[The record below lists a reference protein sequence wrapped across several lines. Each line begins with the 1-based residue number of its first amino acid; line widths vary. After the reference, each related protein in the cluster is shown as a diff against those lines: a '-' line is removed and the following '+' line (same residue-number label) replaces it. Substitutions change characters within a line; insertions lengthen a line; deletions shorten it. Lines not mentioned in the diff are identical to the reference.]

1 MTGTSL
7 NDSARTAWLEERRSG
22 IGGSDVAAIMGL
34 SPWSSA
40 FTVWAEKVNLL
51 PLDEDD
57 REDFEFGHMAE
68 DMLAAYHEK
77 RTGLAVTD
85 RQRRAQHPVNTWAQC
100 TLDGMVRDIPA
111 GWDAKTTSEPPWE
124 NIPIHYQCQAQWTM
138 YVTETERFDFTVLH
152 MAFGRAK
159 VRTYT
164 LERDEDDIAK
174 IVDRCS
180 AFWHD
185 NVLGGVPPEVDGSDA
200 TRDAI
205 VACWPEPAAAVVPV
219 DDELR
224 NLLRNLHLAE
234 STAAT
239 FAAEAD
245 KVRNELRLILA
256 DAEAIVDMDD
266 VDRKGEPRRLVT
278 FKPQTA
284 VRLDA
289 KRLKVEMPD
298 VAEKYVTTTTTR
310 VLRVNTPKEST

>member
-40 FTVWAEKVNLL
+40 FTVWADKVGLL
-51 PLDEDD
+51 PLDE
-57 REDFEFGHMAE
+57 ESNEPQEFGRRAE
-68 DMLAAYHEK
+68 DML
-77 RTGLAVTD
+77 RTWFQDRTD
-85 RQRRAQHPVNTWAQC
+85 LTVNGVQRVARHPQHPWMFA
-100 TLDGMVRDIPA
+100 TLDGEVDGMPVEF
-111 GWDAKTTSEPPWE
+111 KTTSEPEWNDVPAA
-124 NIPIHYQCQAQWTM
+124 YQCQATWQM
-138 YVTETERFDFTVLH
+138 LVTGTDHCWFGVLH
-152 MAFGRAK
+152 TAFGRPRFRVYEFA
-159 VRTYT
+159 
-164 LERDEDDIAK
+164 LDPDDAAL
-174 IVDRCS
+174 VMARCS

-289 KRLKVEMPD
+289 KRLKAEMPD